1 MRDLR
6 KTPTGWQIA
15 LADGKMR
22 ITKSGREEVNDDV
35 LLGREKSNIRQ
46 QNSIIPAR

>member
-6 KTPTGWQIA
+6 KTPTGWQI
-15 LADGKMR
+15 ADGKMR